1 MKNNKS
7 IVLFLVMALLLT
19 GCQSQ
24 EKRDKEISDK
34 FAKYLLQKANKEM
47 LSSLT
52 PEERQG
58 NGEIRIEG
66 RPCSGWGPATVED
79 SIRYADAIK
88 RYADVALKY
97 YNNGARTYAAIWDSV
112 QKAPRQSYGPG
123 SFINEKG
130 KWEYGDHVQGGAS
143 DELRCRANYAAYKE
157 TVKALYIARQKRIR
171 NKHK

>member
-7 IVLFLVMALLLT
+7 KVLFLVMVLLLT

-24 EKRDKEISDK
+24 EKRNKKISNN

-58 NGEIRIEG
+58 DGETRIEG
-66 RPCSGWGPATVED
+66 RPYSGWGPATVED

-97 YNNGARTYAAIWDSV
+97 YNNGAHTYAAIWDSV

-130 KWEYGDHVQGGAS
+130 NWEYGDHVQGGAS
-143 DELRCRANYAAYKE
+143 DELRCRANYDAYRK
-157 TVKALYIARQKRIR
+157 TIKALYIARQKR
-171 NKHK
+171 NKHE

>member
-1 MKNNKS
+1 MKSNKS
-7 IVLFLVMALLLT
+7 NVLFLVMAFLLT

-24 EKRDKEISDK
+24 EKRDKKISDN

-58 NGEIRIEG
+58 NGETRIEG
-66 RPCSGWGPATVED
+66 RPYSGWHQATPED

-97 YNNGARTYAAIWDSV
+97 YNKGARSYDAIWDSV
-112 QKAPRQSYGPG
+112 QRAPRQAYGPG

-130 KWEYGDHVQGGAS
+130 NWEYGDHVQGGAS
-143 DELRCRANYAAYKE
+143 DELRCRANYDAYRK
-157 TVKALYIARQKRIR
+157 TIKALYIARQKRNR
-171 NKHK
+171 HK

>member
-7 IVLFLVMALLLT
+7 NVLFLLMALLLV

-24 EKRDKEISDK
+24 EKRNKKISDN

-58 NGEIRIEG
+58 NGEVRIEG
-66 RPCSGWGPATVED
+66 SFNWHPATAKD
-79 SIRYADAIK
+79 SVLYADAIK

-97 YNNGARTYAAIWDSV
+97 YNNGARSYNAIWDSV
-112 QKAPRQSYGPG
+112 QTAPRQAYGPG

-130 KWEYGDHVQGGAS
+130 EWEYGEHVQGGAS
-143 DELRCRANYAAYKE
+143 DELRCRANYDAYKK
-157 TVKALYIARQKRIR
+157 TIKALYIARQKR